1 MQDPQSNRLVIAV
14 SAHALFD
21 LEVDAELARTSSP
34 EEVRRHLA
42 QRDAEVLAPGR
53 ALPIA
58 QALQRIGERASRRVE
73 LVVLSRSGADAS
85 PRLFTSM
92 HEHAV
97 HATRAAFTGGE
108 AFAPYLRAFHVDLL
122 LSEDEAEAR
131 SAILAGT
138 PAAVVTAGLDD
149 ARQPIDQIRIA
160 FDGDAAIFA
169 RPQAG
174 EGEEDEVGPEGL
186 DQALARLMKAVAE
199 LQAGDP
205 DKAAVRTA
213 LVTRRA
219 SPAQERAIQALRGWK
234 VRLDQA
240 FFVGDLPREDLLG
253 ACRAHLLFDDGGSH
267 FRLPEE
273 IVKADLRETEVE
285 AAATSSSPFA
295 RLRLRSGDR
304 D

>member
-1 MQDPQSNRLVIAV
+1 MAEATSNRLVIGV

-21 LEVDAELARTSSP
+21 LEAEAEIARTRSP
-34 EEVRRHLA
+34 EEYRRHLA
-42 QRDAEVLAPGR
+42 QRDAEVLAQGR
-53 ALPIA
+53 ALPVV
-58 QALQRIGERASRRVE
+58 QALQRVGERSGRRFE

-122 LSEDEAEAR
+122 LAEDEEEAR
-131 SAILAGT
+131 SAMVGGT
-138 PAAVVTAGLDD
+138 PAAVVTARAED
-149 ARQPIDQIRIA
+149 AKQPIDQIRIA
-160 FDGDAAIFA
+160 FDGDATLFS
-169 RPQAG
+169 RGPGEEG
-174 EGEEDEVGPEGL
+174 EGDEVRPEGIEKP
-186 DQALARLMKAVAE
+186 LARLMKAVAE
-199 LQAGDP
+199 LQTGDP

-219 SPAQERAIQALRGWK
+219 SPAQERAIKAMREWN

-240 FFVGDLPREDLLG
+240 FFVGDLPREELLE

-273 IVKADLRETEVE
+273 IAKADLRETEAEVS
-285 AAATSSSPFA
+285 AASSHSPFA
-295 RLRLRSGDR
+295 RLRLRSSD
-304 D
+304 